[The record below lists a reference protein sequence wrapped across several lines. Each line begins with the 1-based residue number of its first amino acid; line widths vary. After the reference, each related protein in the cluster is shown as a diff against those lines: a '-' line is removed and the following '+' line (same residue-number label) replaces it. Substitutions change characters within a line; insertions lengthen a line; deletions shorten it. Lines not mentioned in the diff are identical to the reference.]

1 VGCATDA
8 AVGAPMADSPDVADV
23 PTVPEQVVFADRWG
37 SAVRW
42 LPQPAI
48 ASYAKKGLGNFN
60 APAVAR

>member
-1 VGCATDA
+1 MVG
-8 AVGAPMADSPDVADV
+8 SPEVADV

-48 ASYAKKGLGNFN
+48 ANYAKKRSEGNFN
-60 APAVAR
+60 APVAAR